1 MLATA
6 RTFTLLGVAAREVV
20 VEVDVHRGLPAFSL
34 VGLPDAAVRESRERV
49 RAALTNSGFEFPL
62 RRITANLAPADL
74 RKAGPGLDLAIAAA
88 LLGASEQLSERSIS
102 GWCLAGELALDGSIR
117 PVPGVLAMAEA
128 AREGGARGIAV
139 AAGNAAEA
147 RLVEG
152 LAVAPLRAL
161 RELREI
167 GEPNQRRFE
176 GPRVEP
182 SVNGAPHEALP
193 DLADVR
199 GQAGLRRALEVA
211 AAGRHSLL
219 VTGPPGAGKSLAAQR
234 LPSILPPLSRDE
246 AIEVTRIASAC
257 GRAPAPGTL
266 AARPFRAPHHTI
278 SAAGLVGGGNPLRP
292 GEVTLAHGGVLF
304 LDELGEFARPALEA
318 LRQPLEAGTV
328 VVTRARYAVTMP
340 CRFMLVAAANRCPC
354 GRGEESEHCRCS
366 PVAVRGYNA
375 KLSGA
380 LADRID
386 ICVTVEQPEA
396 ETMAG
401 PPGEPSRAARARVV
415 AARERQAARL
425 GPGRVNALMRPAESR
440 RHGGLDSEARALL
453 ADGHTRLGLS
463 GRGYERVLRV
473 ARTLADLDE
482 SDRVGAE
489 HVAEALTLRR
499 RHARP

>member
-1 MLATA
+1 VIAKA
-6 RTFTLLGVAAREVV
+6 RTFTLFGVIAHEVE

-49 RAALTNSGFEFPL
+49 RAALANSGFEFPL

-88 LLGASEQLSERSIS
+88 LLGASGQLPAETLA

-128 AREGGARGIAV
+128 ARSLGAAGIAV
-139 AAGNAAEA
+139 AADNAAEA
-147 RLVEG
+147 QLIDG

-161 RELREI
+161 PELREI
-167 GEPNQRRFE
+167 GEPDSHRRE
-176 GPRVEP
+176 PARVDR
-182 SVNGAPHEALP
+182 SRNGAGPDDLP

-199 GQAGLRRALEVA
+199 GQDGLRRALEVA
-211 AAGRHSLL
+211 AAGGHSLL

-257 GRAPAPGTL
+257 GRPPSPGTL

-278 SAAGLVGGGNPLRP
+278 SAIGLVGGGNPPRP
-292 GEVTLAHGGVLF
+292 GEVTLAHRGVLF
-304 LDELGEFARPALEA
+304 LDELGEFSRPALEA
-318 LRQPLEAGTV
+318 LRQPLEVGSV
-328 VVTRARYAVTMP
+328 VVTRARYAVTLP

-354 GRGEESEHCRCS
+354 GRGEDSEHCRCS

-380 LADRID
+380 LVDRID
-386 ICVTVEQPEA
+386 ICVSVEQPAA

-401 PPGEPSRAARARVV
+401 PPGEPSRAVRARVE
-415 AARERQAARL
+415 AARERQTQRL
-425 GPGRVNALMRPAESR
+425 GPGQVNALMGPAESR
-440 RHGGLDSEARALL
+440 RHARLEPDARALL
-453 ADGHTRLGLS
+453 ADGHARLGLS

-473 ARTLADLDE
+473 ARTVADLSG
-482 SDRVGAE
+482 SDRVLAD
-489 HVAEALTLRR
+489 HVGEALSLRR
-499 RHARP
+499 RTAQP